1 VNEWRSTCTR
11 GSAAWLLAI
20 GLASLWPSAA
30 LATGPENTAVVVNAD
45 SWASLAV
52 ANEFVRLRGIPASHV
67 ICLEK
72 LPSFERMDVDTF
84 REKILWRVLET
95 LDERKLTRQIDCI
108 AYSADLPHTIDAR
121 KDLRGRKLPRM
132 FTPIC
137 AINGLTYLH
146 RLTIARNP
154 NYLQLHIN
162 RYTRRLAGKEPVQ
175 PLSQKDA
182 KAYAEAMERIKEEKW
197 QEAADAIAK
206 LAETNPTNYHMLYNL
221 ACCKARLGKPDEAV
235 ATLRRAVE
243 AGWLDHAHASRDKDF
258 ASIRDREEFKQLIK
272 AMRSKLFDVQP
283 TTGFRGAYEW
293 DTKGEKVVGGGQ
305 RYLLSTML
313 AVTSGRGNSV
323 SEALAYLRR
332 SAGADGTKPKGTI
345 YFLRNGN
352 VRSTTRHWAFRST
365 VAKLEAM
372 GIRAEIAEGALPQK
386 KDDVMGA
393 VIGAA
398 GFDWAKSG
406 STILPGAIV
415 EHLTSCGGM
424 MGERAGQTPLSEL
437 LRHGAAGASGT
448 VAEPLAIQSKFPC
461 PFIHVHYAAGCT
473 LAEAFYQSVYGPYQL
488 LIVGDPLCRPWAT
501 IPKVEVEGVKPG
513 ATVKGKLAL
522 TARSSVPA
530 RRVELFVD
538 GLRVAQARPQGALEL
553 DTTGLADGWHELR
566 GVAIAAD
573 AVETQGA
580 AVIPVTVAN
589 HGHRLV
595 LIAPSETTVAWD
607 RPLKVG
613 ARLVGGAEI
622 VLYHHGRPVGTIVG
636 EQGQVELDPLRL
648 GQGRVVLHA
657 VGSPQGAPEAKVR
670 SKPLVLDIVPP
681 KALPAAERDPNAGL
695 AAGLALVV
703 EGGKPV
709 VIEDTHRGD
718 WLSKHV
724 KEGQSFELTGWFDAP
739 ADDVYQFQLHSNV
752 AIDLAV
758 DGKALKQP
766 AGDGWKFLPIALAK
780 GSHVLRIKGEATA
793 RPRLDVRFG
802 GPGCYRLSGKRFR
815 HTQVN

>member
-1 VNEWRSTCTR
+1 MLWL
-11 GSAAWLLAI
+11 GAAW
-20 GLASLWPSAA
+20 
-30 LATGPENTAVVVNAD
+30 ATGPANTAVVVNAD

-52 ANEFVRLRGIPASHV
+52 ANEFVRLRGIPEGNV

-84 REKILWRVLET
+84 RERILWPVLET
-95 LDERKLTRQIDCI
+95 LAERKLTRQIDCI

-121 KDLRGRKLPRM
+121 KDLRRRKLPRM
-132 FTPIC
+132 FTPVC

-162 RYTRRLAGKEPVQ
+162 HYTRRLVGKEPVQ
-175 PLSQKDA
+175 PLSQDDA

-197 QEAADAIAK
+197 QAAADAIAK

-221 ACCKARLGKPDEAV
+221 ACCQARLGKPDEAL
-235 ATLRRAVE
+235 ATLRRSVE

-258 ASIRDREEFKQLIK
+258 ASIRDRDEFKQLIE
-272 AMRSKLFDVQP
+272 AMKKKLFDVQP
-283 TTGFRGAYEW
+283 TTGFRGATEW
-293 DTKGEKVVGGGQ
+293 DNKGEKVVGGGQ

-323 SEALAYLRR
+323 SEALRYLRR
-332 SAGADGTKPKGTI
+332 SAKADGTKPKGTI

-372 GIRAEIAEGALPQK
+372 GIRAEIAEGTLPQK

-398 GFDWAKSG
+398 GFSWAKSG

-424 MGERAGQTPLSEL
+424 MGERAGQTPLTEL

-448 VAEPLAIQSKFPC
+448 VAEPLAIQNKFPF

-501 IPKVEVEGVKPG
+501 IPQVRVEGVAPG
-513 ATVKGKLAL
+513 ATVKGMVTL
-522 TARSSVPA
+522 TPGATGAV
-530 RRVELFVD
+530 RRFELFVD
-538 GLRVAQARPQGALEL
+538 GLRVAACKPSKTLAL
-553 DTTGLADGWHELR
+553 DTTTLCDGVHELR
-566 GVAIAAD
+566 VVAVAAD
-573 AVETQGA
+573 AVETQGSRMLS
-580 AVIPVTVAN
+580 VTVSN

-595 LIAPSETTVAWD
+595 LIAPSETTIAWD

-613 ARLVGGAEI
+613 ARLAGGSEI
-622 VLYHHGRPVGTIVG
+622 VFYHHARPVGTIVG
-636 EQGQVELDPLRL
+636 EQGQVALDPLRL
-648 GQGRVVLHA
+648 GQGRVILHA
-657 VGSPQGAPEAKVR
+657 VGSLKDDAKAKVR

-681 KALPAAERDPNAGL
+681 KPLPPIDQDPNATFAKGL
-695 AAGLALVV
+695 ELVV
-703 EGGKPV
+703 ERPPPDEAGLRPPRGGGGGKPV
-709 VIEDTHRGD
+709 VIEDTHAGD
-718 WLSKHV
+718 WLSKH
-724 KEGQSFELTGWFDAP
+724 
-739 ADDVYQFQLHSNV
+739 
-752 AIDLAV
+752 
-758 DGKALKQP
+758 
-766 AGDGWKFLPIALAK
+766 GWKFLPIALAK

-815 HTQVN
+815 HTRAN